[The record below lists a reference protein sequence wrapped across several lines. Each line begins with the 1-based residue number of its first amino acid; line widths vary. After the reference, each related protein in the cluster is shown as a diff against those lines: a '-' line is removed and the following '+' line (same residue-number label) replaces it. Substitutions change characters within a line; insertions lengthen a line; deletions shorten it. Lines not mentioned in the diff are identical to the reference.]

1 MQQTIVAGWNMP
13 GCMPESE
20 PAECE
25 SFEQARAYIVEEL
38 NNVIEGLYTG
48 FLGDSNAP
56 TDERDAA
63 LEEEKALNEAIGYV
77 QRQSGE
83 FGFQVGQYY
92 YFVSTL

>member
-13 GCMPESE
+13 GYMPDSE

-25 SFEQARAYIVEEL
+25 SFDEARAYIVKEL

-48 FLGDSNAP
+48 VLEDVSVTP
-56 TDERDAA
+56 EDRSAA
-63 LEEEKALNEAIGYV
+63 IEEENKLNKAIEYV

-83 FGFQVGQYY
+83 FGFTVGQYH
-92 YFVSTL
+92 YFVSTR

>member
-1 MQQTIVAGWNMP
+1 
-13 GCMPESE
+13 MPESE

-38 NNVIEGLYTG
+38 NSVIEGLYTG
-48 FLGDSNAP
+48 VLGDSNAA

-63 LEEEKALNEAIGYV
+63 LEEEMALKEAIEYV
-77 QRQSGE
+77 QRQSCE